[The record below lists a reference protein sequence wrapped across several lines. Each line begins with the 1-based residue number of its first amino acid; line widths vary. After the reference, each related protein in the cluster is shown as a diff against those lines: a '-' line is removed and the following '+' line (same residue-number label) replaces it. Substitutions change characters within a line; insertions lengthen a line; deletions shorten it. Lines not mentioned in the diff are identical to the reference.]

1 MAFTEDLD
9 AFLDTDDG
17 FAVTATIGGASVSAI
32 FSNQAADALQVA
44 GTQPV
49 LTVKSS
55 DVSATARGTAVV
67 VNAVNYTVAKI
78 EPDGTGMSRVILEK
92 A

>member
-9 AFLDTDDG
+9 EFFPADG
-17 FAVTATIGGASVSAI
+17 FSQAVTIGGVSVQAVFRNEAS
-32 FSNQAADALQVA
+32 DALLAA

-55 DVSATARGTAVV
+55 DVASTARGTAVV
-67 VNAVNYTVAKI
+67 VNGTNYTVAKI
-78 EPDGTGMSRVILEK
+78 EPDGTGFSRVILEK
-92 A
+92 S

>member
-9 AFLDTDDG
+9 EFLDVDDG
-17 FAVTATIGGASVSAI
+17 FAVTVTIDGATVSAI
-32 FSNQAADALQVA
+32 FSNQSADALDVA

-55 DVSATARGTAVV
+55 DVAATARGAAVV

>member
-1 MAFTEDLD
+1 MAFTETLAPFFSD
-9 AFLDTDDG
+9 
-17 FAVTATIGGASVSAI
+17 FAATSCTIGGASVAAI
-32 FSNQAADALQVA
+32 FSNQSADALQVA

-67 VNAVNYTVAKI
+67 VNGTNYTVARI
-78 EPDGTGMSRVILEK
+78 EPDGTGLSRVTLEK

>member
-9 AFLDTDDG
+9 EFLDTDDG
-17 FAVTATIGGASVSAI
+17 FAVTATIGGVDVSAI
-32 FSNQAADALQVA
+32 FSNRADDVLGVA

-55 DVSATARGTAVV
+55 DVAATARGTAVV
-67 VNAVNYTVAKI
+67 VSSVSYTVAKI
-78 EPDGTGMSRVILEK
+78 EPDGTGLSRVILEK

>member
-9 AFLDTDDG
+9 QFVDTND
-17 FAVTATIGGASVSAI
+17 FAITVTIGGVSVSAI
-32 FSNQAADALQVA
+32 FDNEAADALMA
-44 GTQPV
+44 SGTQPV

-67 VNAVNYTVAKI
+67 VNGTNYTVAKI
-78 EPDGTGMSRVILEK
+78 EPDGTGFSRVILEK
-92 A
+92 T

>member
-9 AFLDTDDG
+9 EFLDVDDG
-17 FAVTATIGGASVSAI
+17 FAVTATIASVAVTGI
-32 FSNQAADALQVA
+32 FSKSSADALMAA

-49 LTVKSS
+49 LTVKST
-55 DVSATARGTAVV
+55 DVAATARGTAVV
-67 VNAVNYTVAKI
+67 VNGTNYTVAKI
-78 EPDGTGMSRVILEK
+78 EPDGTGFSKVLLEL

>member
-1 MAFTEDLD
+1 MAFAEDLD
-9 AFLDTDDG
+9 EFLSTDD
-17 FAVTATIGGASVSAI
+17 FAITVTIGAASVAAI
-32 FSNQAADALQVA
+32 FDNEAADALMAA

-67 VNAVNYTVAKI
+67 VNGTNYTVAKI
-78 EPDGTGMSRVILEK
+78 EPDGTGLSRVILEK

>member
-1 MAFTEDLD
+1 MAFTETLTP
-9 AFLDTDDG
+9 F
-17 FAVTATIGGASVSAI
+17 FADFAATSCTIGGVSVSAI
-32 FSNQAADALQVA
+32 FRNEAADALLAA

-55 DVSATARGTAVV
+55 DVAATARGTAVV
-67 VNAVNYTVAKI
+67 VNGTNYTVAKI
-78 EPDGTGMSRVILEK
+78 EPDGTGLSRVILEK